1 LAIELMAAA
10 QAHDFLAATAPRAA
24 GTDLV
29 FKAVREHVSHYGDER
44 PLNGDIE
51 AVRSLIR
58 ETAPPL

>member
-1 LAIELMAAA
+1 MAAA

-29 FKAVREHVSHYGDER
+29 YKAVREHVSHYSDER

-58 ETAPPL
+58 DTAPPR